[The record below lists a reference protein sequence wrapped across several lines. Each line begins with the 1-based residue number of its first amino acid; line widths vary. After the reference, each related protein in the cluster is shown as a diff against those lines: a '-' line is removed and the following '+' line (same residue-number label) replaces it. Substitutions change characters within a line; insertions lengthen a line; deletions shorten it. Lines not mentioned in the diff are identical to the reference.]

1 MIYHIALG
9 ICNGLKEVH
18 KKKLIHRDL
27 KPDNIFLKSDLT
39 IKIGDFGLA
48 RQLNKN
54 NQYAKTQAGTILYMA
69 PEVINGQKYNN
80 KVDIWS
86 LGCIIHELCT
96 LNFCFEGQSI
106 GAVVTKI
113 MGCKHDKIDQKMY
126 GADMQNLIDLLLKI
140 EYKKRPDIEEVI
152 KIVKKNLDKSHLEK
166 IAEILHDDEAYQNYI
181 MEKNIQDS
189 IDQVN
194 LTILSR
200 ENKYSKIKYYVG
212 TLLIGVPLGALIAF
226 FTGGISLFALSAIGG
241 GGLSFLLNKVIG
253 GKEKSEFIINNTIIS
268 TSIQS
273 KLIDIIGKQLDKNI
287 LKEKIIIY
295 NQENFDNK
303 IQKIKNKLLEKNY
316 IEKLQKVITK
326 RFNILLVGCTNA
338 GKSTLINEFLKLDK
352 EKKAKESEGGPT
364 DTVDFTPYSG
374 KNNNKTY
381 ILYDTNGITNKG
393 EDSIESKRKNTIN
406 QIEERLKSHNPN
418 ELIHC
423 IWYCFQG
430 SNVQPSDKDF
440 IESLLNIYTTYTIPI
455 IYIHTQTYSKKQSK
469 TCQKGI
475 EKYLNEIY
483 DNDKSKVEQQLD
495 NYISILARSDEDEG
509 KEAFGL
515 EELEEISQKEIEA
528 KGIKSSYFE
537 YIKQDIIPILINGV
551 FNLIFTEYNIKMLTE
566 NANESLE
573 KFLNLILK
581 ILNNDKLGLSKEV
594 KNKNK
599 ESLTKMCNC
608 FKSIRDKLKDDL
620 MDLLT
625 IKHLKKDN
633 EEFVK
638 SIYEKKSEEYKKEM
652 SYEKF
657 CEKVEDLI
665 YDNIANNKKEI
676 INNVINHGFI
686 FFVIQVIKAG
696 IKEQFKSSEEKIL
709 NEIYTE
715 IFKEL
720 NKKEN

>member
-1 MIYHIALG
+1 MKDFPNRPNYKILEKLGQGAFGAAYKVMNEENNNVYVIKKILLEGAEGDKLKEIKNEAEVLSSINSENIVKYIESFEDKESFNIVMEYCDGLDLRKYIDQHKISKKLIQKEVIYHIALG

-194 LTILSR
+194 LTILAR
-200 ENKYSKIKYYVG
+200 EIKYSKIKYYVG

-241 GGLSFLLNKVIG
+241 GGLNFLLNKVIG

-273 KLIDIIGKQLDKNI
+273 KLIDIIGKQL
-287 LKEKIIIY
+287 EKM
-295 NQENFDNK
+295 F
-303 IQKIKNKLLEKNY
+303 
-316 IEKLQKVITK
+316 
-326 RFNILLVGCTNA
+326 
-338 GKSTLINEFLKLDK
+338 
-352 EKKAKESEGGPT
+352 
-364 DTVDFTPYSG
+364 
-374 KNNNKTY
+374 
-381 ILYDTNGITNKG
+381 
-393 EDSIESKRKNTIN
+393 
-406 QIEERLKSHNPN
+406 
-418 ELIHC
+418 
-423 IWYCFQG
+423 
-430 SNVQPSDKDF
+430 
-440 IESLLNIYTTYTIPI
+440 
-455 IYIHTQTYSKKQSK
+455 
-469 TCQKGI
+469 
-475 EKYLNEIY
+475 
-483 DNDKSKVEQQLD
+483 
-495 NYISILARSDEDEG
+495 
-509 KEAFGL
+509 
-515 EELEEISQKEIEA
+515 
-528 KGIKSSYFE
+528 
-537 YIKQDIIPILINGV
+537 
-551 FNLIFTEYNIKMLTE
+551 
-566 NANESLE
+566 
-573 KFLNLILK
+573 
-581 ILNNDKLGLSKEV
+581 
-594 KNKNK
+594 
-599 ESLTKMCNC
+599 
-608 FKSIRDKLKDDL
+608 
-620 MDLLT
+620 
-625 IKHLKKDN
+625 
-633 EEFVK
+633 
-638 SIYEKKSEEYKKEM
+638 
-652 SYEKF
+652 
-657 CEKVEDLI
+657 
-665 YDNIANNKKEI
+665 
-676 INNVINHGFI
+676 
-686 FFVIQVIKAG
+686 
-696 IKEQFKSSEEKIL
+696 
-709 NEIYTE
+709 
-715 IFKEL
+715 
-720 NKKEN
+720 